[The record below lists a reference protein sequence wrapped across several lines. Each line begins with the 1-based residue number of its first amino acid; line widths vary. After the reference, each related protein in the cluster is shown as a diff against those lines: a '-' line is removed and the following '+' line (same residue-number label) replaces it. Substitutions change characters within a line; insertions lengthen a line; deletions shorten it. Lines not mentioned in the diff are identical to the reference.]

1 MSGLDGQATGFG
13 LRQTA
18 AVLPPPAASH
28 RPPAGRHRSIFT
40 LVAGGWR
47 LEAGGQIDRRRLLRY
62 TSHPMGPLANFWA
75 IVSVPDNIPIVFM
88 LLLVGY
94 FTYLSFDEARK
105 NDRLIR
111 EGRKDQ
117 ILRRMQD

>member
-1 MSGLDGQATGFG
+1 MGTTLSKMAT
-13 LRQTA
+13 
-18 AVLPPPAASH
+18 
-28 RPPAGRHRSIFT
+28 
-40 LVAGGWR
+40 
-47 LEAGGQIDRRRLLRY
+47 
-62 TSHPMGPLANFWA
+62 NFWA

-111 EGRKDQ
+111 EGRKEQ

>member
-1 MSGLDGQATGFG
+1 MPEC
-13 LRQTA
+13 R
-18 AVLPPPAASH
+18 
-28 RPPAGRHRSIFT
+28 
-40 LVAGGWR
+40 
-47 LEAGGQIDRRRLLRY
+47 DRRRACFPHCKRAENRRVSSLHAPLEWSSKCDRLSQIDAFGVSRY
-62 TSHPMGPLANFWA
+62 LSRPMGPLANFWA

>member
-1 MSGLDGQATGFG
+1 M
-13 LRQTA
+13 RQ
-18 AVLPPPAASH
+18 V
-28 RPPAGRHRSIFT
+28 
-40 LVAGGWR
+40 VAGAR
-47 LEAGGQIDRRRLLRY
+47 PVDRPVLLGYTRR
-62 TSHPMGPLANFWA
+62 MGPLANFWA